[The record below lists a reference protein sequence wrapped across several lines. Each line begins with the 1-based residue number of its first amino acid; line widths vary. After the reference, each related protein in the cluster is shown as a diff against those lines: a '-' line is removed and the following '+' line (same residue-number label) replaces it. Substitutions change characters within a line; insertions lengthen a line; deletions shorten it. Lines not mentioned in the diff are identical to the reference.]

1 MEKERKVI
9 KEMSELTGVSARALR
24 YYDEIGLFHPNGR
37 SEAGY
42 RLYDEKE
49 LEVLRQILYFRELD
63 IPLRTIKEIIENPAL
78 DRKSILQT
86 QKKMLI
92 SEKERLERLIDSIDV
107 ALKGANTMD
116 FTVFNKEE
124 SSKMFSAMLEH
135 MPDEIR
141 DTAIKEFG
149 SVEEWRAHYLNAV
162 SSEEVQKQY
171 AKIVEWYGGK
181 EAYFDTVMNP
191 LSEDVR
197 KSYKRRIDKVLDN
210 LSKKQTQDINSF
222 EIREL
227 IGEYGFVLK
236 QLLQMKDEKNMMLA
250 QAETY
255 LDVRVAAV
263 TDERYGDGFSDF
275 LNRAIIAFYER

>member
-1 MEKERKVI
+1 MMTI

-275 LNRAIIAFYER
+275 LNRAIIAFYEG

>member
-1 MEKERKVI
+1 MMTI

-141 DTAIKEFG
+141 YTAMKEFG

-255 LDVRVAAV
+255 LDVRVAAL

>member
-1 MEKERKVI
+1 MGAAK
-9 KEMSELTGVSARALR
+9 A
-24 YYDEIGLFHPNGR
+24 EIQRP
-37 SEAGY
+37 
-42 RLYDEKE
+42 
-49 LEVLRQILYFRELD
+49 
-63 IPLRTIKEIIENPAL
+63 
-78 DRKSILQT
+78 
-86 QKKMLI
+86 
-92 SEKERLERLIDSIDV
+92 
-107 ALKGANTMD
+107 
-116 FTVFNKEE
+116 
-124 SSKMFSAMLEH
+124 
-135 MPDEIR
+135 
-141 DTAIKEFG
+141 
-149 SVEEWRAHYLNAV
+149 
-162 SSEEVQKQY
+162 Y

-181 EAYFDTVMNP
+181 EAYVNTVMNP
-191 LSEDVR
+191 LSEEVR
-197 KSYKRRIDKVLDN
+197 KSYKRRIDNVLEN

>member
-1 MEKERKVI
+1 MMTI

-197 KSYKRRIDKVLDN
+197 KSYNRRIDKVLDN

>member
-1 MEKERKVI
+1 MMTI

-275 LNRAIIAFYER
+275 LNRAIIAFCER

>member
-1 MEKERKVI
+1 MMTI

-250 QAETY
+250 QAEIY

>member
-1 MEKERKVI
+1 MMTI

-181 EAYFDTVMNP
+181 EAYFATVMNP

>member
-1 MEKERKVI
+1 MMTI

-124 SSKMFSAMLEH
+124 STKMFSAMLEH

>member
-1 MEKERKVI
+1 MMTI

-171 AKIVEWYGGK
+171 AKTVEWYGGK

-210 LSKKQTQDINSF
+210 LSKNQTQDINSF

>member
-1 MEKERKVI
+1 MMTI

-92 SEKERLERLIDSIDV
+92 SEEERLERLIDSIDV

-171 AKIVEWYGGK
+171 AKTVEWYGGK

-255 LDVRVAAV
+255 LDVRVTAV
-263 TDERYGDGFSDF
+263 TDERYGDGFSYF

>member
-1 MEKERKVI
+1 MMTI

-197 KSYKRRIDKVLDN
+197 KSYKRRIDQVLDN

>member
-1 MEKERKVI
+1 MMTI

-135 MPDEIR
+135 MPYEIR

>member
-1 MEKERKVI
+1 MMTI
-9 KEMSELTGVSARALR
+9 KKMSELTGVSARALR

-107 ALKGANTMD
+107 TLKGANTMD

>member
-1 MEKERKVI
+1 MMTI
-9 KEMSELTGVSARALR
+9 KKMSELTGVSARALR

-107 ALKGANTMD
+107 TLKGANTMD

-162 SSEEVQKQY
+162 SSEEVQNQY

>member
-1 MEKERKVI
+1 MMTI

-24 YYDEIGLFHPNGR
+24 YYDEIGLLNPNGR

-49 LEVLRQILYFRELD
+49 LEVLRQILYFHELD

-86 QKKMLI
+86 QRKLLI
-92 SEKERLERLIDSIDV
+92 SEKERLERLIDSIDA

-149 SVEEWRAHYLNAV
+149 SVEEWREHYLNAV

-171 AKIVEWYGGK
+171 AKIVEWYSGK
-181 EAYFDTVMNP
+181 EAYVNAVMNP
-191 LSEDVR
+191 LSEEVR
-197 KSYKRRIDKVLDN
+197 KSYTRRIYNVLEN

-227 IGEYGFVLK
+227 IGEYGFVIK

-263 TDERYGDGFSDF
+263 TDEQYGDGFSNF
-275 LNRAIIAFYER
+275 LNRAIIAFYGR

>member
-1 MEKERKVI
+1 MMTI

-86 QKKMLI
+86 QQKMLI

-171 AKIVEWYGGK
+171 AKTVEWYGGK

>member
-1 MEKERKVI
+1 MMTI
-9 KEMSELTGVSARALR
+9 KEMSGLTGVSARALR

>member
-1 MEKERKVI
+1 MMTI
-9 KEMSELTGVSARALR
+9 KEMSELTGVSARVLR

-92 SEKERLERLIDSIDV
+92 SEKERLERLIYSIDV

-236 QLLQMKDEKNMMLA
+236 QLLHMKDEKNMMLA

-255 LDVRVAAV
+255 LDVRVVAV

>member
-1 MEKERKVI
+1 MMTI

-124 SSKMFSAMLEH
+124 SSKMFSAMIEH

>member
-1 MEKERKVI
+1 MMTI

-37 SEAGY
+37 NEAGY

>member
-1 MEKERKVI
+1 MGFHLLSKSRD
-9 KEMSELTGVSARALR
+9 LTFTLLYLTPDVSVLH
-24 YYDEIGLFHPNGR
+24 ILTVHQ
-37 SEAGY
+37 
-42 RLYDEKE
+42 
-49 LEVLRQILYFRELD
+49 LRQILYFREFD
-63 IPLRTIKEIIENPAL
+63 IPLRTIKEIMENPAL

-92 SEKERLERLIDSIDV
+92 LEKERLERLIDSIDA

-124 SSKMFSAMLEH
+124 ASKMFSAMLEH

-141 DTAIKEFG
+141 DTAMKEFG
-149 SVEEWRAHYLNAV
+149 SIEEWREHYLNTV

-181 EAYFDTVMNP
+181 EAYVNTVMNP
-191 LSEDVR
+191 LSEEVR
-197 KSYKRRIDKVLDN
+197 KSYKRRIDHVLDN

-263 TDERYGDGFSDF
+263 TDEQYGDGFSNF

>member
-1 MEKERKVI
+1 MMTI

-63 IPLRTIKEIIENPAL
+63 IPLRIIKEIIENPAL

>member
-1 MEKERKVI
+1 MMTI

-236 QLLQMKDEKNMMLA
+236 QLLQMLLQMKDEKNMMLA

>member
-1 MEKERKVI
+1 MMTI

-263 TDERYGDGFSDF
+263 TDERYGDVFSDF

>member
-1 MEKERKVI
+1 MMTI

-92 SEKERLERLIDSIDV
+92 SEKERLERLIDSIDE

-210 LSKKQTQDINSF
+210 LSKKQAQDINSF